1 METIGI
7 LTALALVD
15 STSFGTLLIPI
26 WLLMAPGRLKLG
38 RLLVY
43 LATVVAAYF
52 VIGVLIM
59 LGATAFLD
67 AFGEALES
75 RTAYII
81 QLALGIGLVIL
92 SYVMDPGTKRAKH
105 RAAERAAAGEAA
117 PSSGGR
123 VSRWRARILG
133 ADGAPTDAR
142 AGAGAGSL
150 AALMGLA
157 LVGVSVEVA
166 TMVPYLAGIGIIS
179 STSPSLAV
187 SLLML
192 AGYCLV
198 MIAPAVIL
206 TLGRLVARNA
216 LERPL
221 SALDRW
227 LTKNAQSTT
236 AWIIGIVGVLLAINA
251 FGTLQSAWLPTP

>member
-1 METIGI
+1 METVGV
-7 LTALALVD
+7 LTVLALVD
-15 STSFGTLLIPI
+15 STSFGTLLIPL
-26 WLLMAPGRLKLG
+26 WLLLAPGRVRLG
-38 RLLVY
+38 RMLTY
-43 LATVVAAYF
+43 LATVVTAYF
-52 VIGVLIM
+52 AIGVVIM

-67 AFGEALES
+67 VFGEALET

-81 QLALGIGLVIL
+81 QLVLGIGLVVL
-92 SYVMDPGTKRAKH
+92 SYVMAPNTKRAK
-105 RAAERAAAGEAA
+105 RLAAERELAGNAAA
-117 PSSGGR
+117 SSGGR

-133 ADGAPTDAR
+133 ADGAPTDKR
-142 AGAGAGSL
+142 AGAGSL

-179 STSPSLAV
+179 STSPNLTV

-198 MIAPAVIL
+198 MIAPALIL
-206 TLGRLVARNA
+206 TIGRLVARNT

-221 SALDRW
+221 SALERW
-227 LTKNAQSTT
+227 FTKHAQSGS
-236 AWIIGIVGVLLAINA
+236 AWFIGIVGVLLAINA
-251 FGTLQSAWLPTP
+251 FGVLQAM

>member
-1 METIGI
+1 METLGI
-7 LTALALVD
+7 LAALALVD

-26 WLLMAPGRLKLG
+26 WLLMAPGRLKIG

-52 VIGVLIM
+52 VIGVVIM
-59 LGATAFLD
+59 LGTTAFID
-67 AFGEALES
+67 NFGDALES

-81 QLALGIGLVIL
+81 QLVLGICLVTL
-92 SYVMDPGTKRAKH
+92 SYLMDPGTKRAKSI
-105 RAAERAAAGEAA
+105 AAERAATGEAA
-117 PSSGGR
+117 SSTGGR
-123 VSRWRARILG
+123 ISRWRGRILG
-133 ADGAPTDAR
+133 ADGAPTDTR
-142 AGAGAGSL
+142 AGAGFL

-157 LVGVSVEVA
+157 LVGVSLEVT

-179 STSPSLAV
+179 ATSPSLAV
-187 SLLML
+187 SLIML

-198 MIAPAVIL
+198 MIAPALLL

-227 LTKNAQSTT
+227 LSKNAQSTT
-236 AWIIGIVGVLLAINA
+236 SWIIGIVGVLLAINA
-251 FGTLQSAWLPTP
+251 FGMLQAM

>member
-1 METIGI
+1 METVGV
-7 LTALALVD
+7 LTVLALVD

-43 LATVVAAYF
+43 LATVIAAYF

-67 AFGEALES
+67 VFGETLET

-81 QLALGIGLVIL
+81 QLVLGIGLVVL
-92 SYVMDPGTKRAKH
+92 SYVMDPNTKRAKR
-105 RAAERAAAGEAA
+105 RAAEGAAAGDAA
-117 PSSGGR
+117 SSPGGR
-123 VSRWRARILG
+123 ISRWRARILG

-142 AGAGAGSL
+142 AGAGSL
-150 AALMGLA
+150 AALIGLA
-157 LVGVSVEVA
+157 LVGVSLEVA

-179 STSPSLAV
+179 STSPSLAI

-251 FGTLQSAWLPTP
+251 FGVLQSM

>member
-1 METIGI
+1 METLGI
-7 LTALALVD
+7 LAVLALVD

-26 WLLMAPGRLKLG
+26 WLLMASGRLRIG

-52 VIGVLIM
+52 VIGVVIM
-59 LGATAFLD
+59 LGATAFIGT
-67 AFGEALES
+67 FGDALES
-75 RTAYII
+75 RAAYII
-81 QLALGIGLVIL
+81 QLVVGIGLVTL
-92 SYVMDPGTKRAKH
+92 SYVMDPGTKRAK
-105 RAAERAAAGEAA
+105 RIAAEREAAGGDAAA
-117 PSSGGR
+117 STGGR
-123 VSRWRARILG
+123 ISRWRGRILG
-133 ADGAPTDAR
+133 ADGAPVSKR
-142 AGAGAGSL
+142 AGAGSL

-157 LVGVSVEVA
+157 LAGVSLEVA

-198 MIAPAVIL
+198 MIAPALIL

-227 LTKNAQSTT
+227 LSKNAQSTT
-236 AWIIGIVGVLLAINA
+236 SWIIGIVGVLLAVNA
-251 FGTLQSAWLPTP
+251 FGMLQAM

>member
-75 RTAYII
+75 RTAYIT

-92 SYVMDPGTKRAKH
+92 SYVMDPGTKRAKR

-142 AGAGAGSL
+142 AGAGSL

-157 LVGVSVEVA
+157 LMGVSLEVA

-179 STSPSLAV
+179 STSPSFAV

>member
-1 METIGI
+1 METLGI
-7 LTALALVD
+7 LAVLALVD

-26 WLLMAPGRLKLG
+26 WLLMAPGRLRTS

-43 LATVVAAYF
+43 LATVMAAYF
-52 VIGVLIM
+52 VIGVVVM

-67 AFGEALES
+67 TFGDALES

-81 QLALGIGLVIL
+81 QLVLGIGLVLL
-92 SYVMDPGTKRAKH
+92 SYLMDPGTKRAK
-105 RAAERAAAGEAA
+105 RIAAERAAAGEAA
-117 PSSGGR
+117 SSTGGR
-123 VSRWRARILG
+123 VSRWRGRILG
-133 ADGAPTDAR
+133 ADGAPADTR
-142 AGAGAGSL
+142 AGAGSL

-157 LVGVSVEVA
+157 LVGVSLEVA

-179 STSPSLAV
+179 STSPSLTI
-187 SLLML
+187 SLVLL

-198 MIAPAVIL
+198 MIAPALIL

-236 AWIIGIVGVLLAINA
+236 SWIIGIVGVLLAINA
-251 FGTLQSAWLPTP
+251 FGMLQSM

>member
-1 METIGI
+1 METLGI
-7 LTALALVD
+7 LAVLALVD

-26 WLLMAPGRLKLG
+26 WLLMASGRLRIG

-52 VIGVLIM
+52 VIGVVIM
-59 LGATAFLD
+59 LGATAFIGT
-67 AFGEALES
+67 FGDALES
-75 RTAYII
+75 RAAYII
-81 QLALGIGLVIL
+81 QLVVGIGLVTL
-92 SYVMDPGTKRAKH
+92 SYVMDPGTKRAK
-105 RAAERAAAGEAA
+105 RIAAEREAAGGDAAA
-117 PSSGGR
+117 STGGR
-123 VSRWRARILG
+123 ISRWRGRILG
-133 ADGAPTDAR
+133 ADGAPASKR
-142 AGAGAGSL
+142 AGSL

-157 LVGVSVEVA
+157 LAGVSLEVA

-198 MIAPAVIL
+198 MIAPALIL

-227 LTKNAQSTT
+227 LSKNAQSTT
-236 AWIIGIVGVLLAINA
+236 SWIIGIVGVLLAVNA
-251 FGTLQSAWLPTP
+251 FGMLQAM

>member
-1 METIGI
+1 METLGI
-7 LTALALVD
+7 LAALALVD

-26 WLLMAPGRLKLG
+26 WLLMAPGRLKIG

-52 VIGVLIM
+52 VIGVVIM
-59 LGATAFLD
+59 LGTTAFID
-67 AFGEALES
+67 NFGDALES

-81 QLALGIGLVIL
+81 QLVLGICLVTL
-92 SYVMDPGTKRAKH
+92 SYLMDPGTKRAKSI
-105 RAAERAAAGEAA
+105 AAERAATGEAA
-117 PSSGGR
+117 SSTGGR
-123 VSRWRARILG
+123 ISRWRGRILG
-133 ADGAPTDAR
+133 ADGAPTDTR
-142 AGAGAGSL
+142 AGAGSL

-157 LVGVSVEVA
+157 LVGVSLEVA

-179 STSPSLAV
+179 ATSPSLAV
-187 SLLML
+187 SLIML

-198 MIAPAVIL
+198 MIAPALLL

-227 LTKNAQSTT
+227 LSKNAQSTT
-236 AWIIGIVGVLLAINA
+236 SWIIGIVGVLLAINA
-251 FGTLQSAWLPTP
+251 FGMLQAM

>member
-1 METIGI
+1 M
-7 LTALALVD
+7 
-15 STSFGTLLIPI
+15 
-26 WLLMAPGRLKLG
+26 
-38 RLLVY
+38 
-43 LATVVAAYF
+43 
-52 VIGVLIM
+52 
-59 LGATAFLD
+59 
-67 AFGEALES
+67 
-75 RTAYII
+75 
-81 QLALGIGLVIL
+81 
-92 SYVMDPGTKRAKH
+92 
-105 RAAERAAAGEAA
+105 
-117 PSSGGR
+117 
-123 VSRWRARILG
+123 G

-142 AGAGAGSL
+142 AGAGSL

-157 LVGVSVEVA
+157 LMGVSLEVA

-179 STSPSLAV
+179 STSPSFAV

>member
-1 METIGI
+1 METVGV
-7 LTALALVD
+7 LTVLALVD

-43 LATVVAAYF
+43 LATVIAAYF

-67 AFGEALES
+67 VFGETLET

-81 QLALGIGLVIL
+81 QLVLGIGLVIL
-92 SYVMDPGTKRAKH
+92 SYVMDPGTKRAKR
-105 RAAERAAAGEAA
+105 RAAERAAAGDAA
-117 PSSGGR
+117 SSPGGR
-123 VSRWRARILG
+123 ISRWRARILG

-142 AGAGAGSL
+142 AGAGSL
-150 AALMGLA
+150 AALIGLA
-157 LVGVSVEVA
+157 LVGVSLEVA

-179 STSPSLAV
+179 STSPSLAI

-251 FGTLQSAWLPTP
+251 FGVLQSM

>member
-1 METIGI
+1 METVGV
-7 LTALALVD
+7 LTVLALVD

-43 LATVVAAYF
+43 LATVIAAYF

-67 AFGEALES
+67 VFGEALET

-81 QLALGIGLVIL
+81 QLVLGIGSVIL
-92 SYVMDPGTKRAKH
+92 SYVMDPGTKRAKR
-105 RAAERAAAGEAA
+105 RAAERAAAGDAA
-117 PSSGGR
+117 SSPGGR
-123 VSRWRARILG
+123 ISRWRARILG

-142 AGAGAGSL
+142 AGAGSL
-150 AALMGLA
+150 AALIGLA
-157 LVGVSVEVA
+157 LVGVSLEVA

-179 STSPSLAV
+179 STSPSLAI

-251 FGTLQSAWLPTP
+251 FGVLQSM

>member
-1 METIGI
+1 METVGV
-7 LTALALVD
+7 LTVLALVD

-43 LATVVAAYF
+43 LATVLAAYF

-59 LGATAFLD
+59 LGATAFID

-81 QLALGIGLVIL
+81 QLALGIGLVVL
-92 SYVMDPGTKRAKH
+92 SYVMDPGTKRAK
-105 RAAERAAAGEAA
+105 RLAAERAAAGNAA
-117 PSSGGR
+117 SAPGGR

-133 ADGAPTDAR
+133 ADGAPIGTR
-142 AGAGAGSL
+142 AGVGSL

-157 LVGVSVEVA
+157 LVGVSLEVA

-179 STSPSLAV
+179 STSPSLTI

-192 AGYCLV
+192 GGYCLV
-198 MIAPAVIL
+198 MIAPTLIL
-206 TLGRLVARNA
+206 TIGRLVARNA

-221 SALDRW
+221 SALERW
-227 LTKNAQSTT
+227 FTKHAQSGS
-236 AWIIGIVGVLLAINA
+236 AWFIGIVGVLLALNA
-251 FGTLQSAWLPTP
+251 FGMLRSM

>member
-1 METIGI
+1 METLGI
-7 LTALALVD
+7 LAVLALVD

-26 WLLMAPGRLKLG
+26 WLLMASGRLRIG

-52 VIGVLIM
+52 VIGVVIM
-59 LGATAFLD
+59 LGATAFIGT
-67 AFGEALES
+67 FGDALES
-75 RTAYII
+75 RAAYII
-81 QLALGIGLVIL
+81 QLVVGIGLVTL
-92 SYVMDPGTKRAKH
+92 SYVMDPGTKRAK
-105 RAAERAAAGEAA
+105 RIAAEREAAGGEAA
-117 PSSGGR
+117 ASTGGR
-123 VSRWRARILG
+123 ISRWRGRILG
-133 ADGAPTDAR
+133 ADGAPASKR
-142 AGAGAGSL
+142 AGSL

-157 LVGVSVEVA
+157 LAGVSLEVA

-198 MIAPAVIL
+198 MIAPALIL

-227 LTKNAQSTT
+227 LSKNAQSTT
-236 AWIIGIVGVLLAINA
+236 SWIIGIVGVLLAVNA
-251 FGTLQSAWLPTP
+251 FGMLQAM

>member
-1 METIGI
+1 METLGI
-7 LTALALVD
+7 LAVLALVD

-26 WLLMAPGRLKLG
+26 WLLMVPGRVRIG

-43 LATVVAAYF
+43 LATVMASYF
-52 VIGVLIM
+52 VIGAVVM
-59 LGATAFLD
+59 LGATAFID
-67 AFGEALES
+67 NFGDALES

-81 QLALGIGLVIL
+81 QLVLGIGLIIL
-92 SYVMDPGTKRAKH
+92 SYLMDPGTKRAK
-105 RAAERAAAGEAA
+105 RITTEREAAGEAA
-117 PSSGGR
+117 SSTGGR
-123 VSRWRARILG
+123 ISRWRSRILG
-133 ADGAPTDAR
+133 ADGAPTDTR
-142 AGAGAGSL
+142 ASAGSL

-157 LVGVSVEVA
+157 LAGVSLEVA
-166 TMVPYLAGIGIIS
+166 TMVPYLAAIGIIS

-198 MIAPAVIL
+198 MIAPALML
-206 TLGRLVARNA
+206 TLGRLMARNA

-227 LTKNAQSTT
+227 LSKHARSTT
-236 AWIIGIVGVLLAINA
+236 SWLIGIVGVLLAINA
-251 FGTLQSAWLPTP
+251 FGMLQSM

>member
-1 METIGI
+1 METLGI
-7 LTALALVD
+7 LAALALVD

-26 WLLMAPGRLKLG
+26 WLLMAPGRLKIG

-52 VIGVLIM
+52 VIGVVIM
-59 LGATAFLD
+59 LGTTAFID
-67 AFGEALES
+67 NFGDALES

-81 QLALGIGLVIL
+81 QLVLGICLVTL
-92 SYVMDPGTKRAKH
+92 SYLMDPGTKRAKSI
-105 RAAERAAAGEAA
+105 AAERAATGEAA
-117 PSSGGR
+117 SSTGGR
-123 VSRWRARILG
+123 ISRWRGRILG
-133 ADGAPTDAR
+133 ADGAPTDTR
-142 AGAGAGSL
+142 AGAGFL

-157 LVGVSVEVA
+157 LVGVSLEVA

-179 STSPSLAV
+179 ATSPSLAV
-187 SLLML
+187 SLIML

-198 MIAPAVIL
+198 MIAPALLL

-227 LTKNAQSTT
+227 LSKNAQSTT
-236 AWIIGIVGVLLAINA
+236 SWIIGIVGVLLAINA
-251 FGTLQSAWLPTP
+251 FGMLQAM

>member
-75 RTAYII
+75 RTAYIT

-142 AGAGAGSL
+142 AGAGSL

-157 LVGVSVEVA
+157 LMGVSLEVA

-179 STSPSLAV
+179 STSPSFAV

>member
-1 METIGI
+1 METVGV
-7 LTALALVD
+7 LTVLALVD

-43 LATVVAAYF
+43 LATVIAAYF

-67 AFGEALES
+67 VFGEALET

-81 QLALGIGLVIL
+81 QLVLGIGLVIL
-92 SYVMDPGTKRAKH
+92 SYVMDPGTKRAKR
-105 RAAERAAAGEAA
+105 RAAERAAAGDAA
-117 PSSGGR
+117 SSPGGR
-123 VSRWRARILG
+123 ISRWRARILG

-142 AGAGAGSL
+142 AGAGSL
-150 AALMGLA
+150 AALIGLA
-157 LVGVSVEVA
+157 LVGVSLEVA

-179 STSPSLAV
+179 STSPSLAI

-251 FGTLQSAWLPTP
+251 FGVLQAM

>member
-1 METIGI
+1 METVGV
-7 LTALALVD
+7 LTVLALVD

-43 LATVVAAYF
+43 LATVVTAYF
-52 VIGVLIM
+52 AIGVVIM

-67 AFGEALES
+67 VFGEALET

-81 QLALGIGLVIL
+81 QLVLGIGLVIL
-92 SYVMDPGTKRAKH
+92 SYVMDPGTKRAKR
-105 RAAERAAAGEAA
+105 RAAERAAAGDAA
-117 PSSGGR
+117 SSPGGR
-123 VSRWRARILG
+123 ISRWRARILG

-142 AGAGAGSL
+142 AGAGSL
-150 AALMGLA
+150 AALIGLA
-157 LVGVSVEVA
+157 LVGVSLEVA

-179 STSPSLAV
+179 STSPSLAI

-227 LTKNAQSTT
+227 LTKNARSTT

-251 FGTLQSAWLPTP
+251 FGVLQSM

>member
-1 METIGI
+1 METLGI
-7 LTALALVD
+7 LAVLALVD

-26 WLLMAPGRLKLG
+26 WLLMASGRLRIG

-52 VIGVLIM
+52 VIGVVIM
-59 LGATAFLD
+59 LGATAFIGT
-67 AFGEALES
+67 FGDALES
-75 RTAYII
+75 RAAYII
-81 QLALGIGLVIL
+81 QLVVGIGLVTL
-92 SYVMDPGTKRAKH
+92 SYVMDPGTKRAK
-105 RAAERAAAGEAA
+105 RIAAEREAAGGDAAA
-117 PSSGGR
+117 STGGR
-123 VSRWRARILG
+123 ISRWRGRILG
-133 ADGAPTDAR
+133 ADDAPASKR
-142 AGAGAGSL
+142 AGSL

-157 LVGVSVEVA
+157 LAGVSLEVA

-198 MIAPAVIL
+198 MIAPALIL

-227 LTKNAQSTT
+227 LSKNAQSTT
-236 AWIIGIVGVLLAINA
+236 SWIIGIVGVLLAVNA
-251 FGTLQSAWLPTP
+251 FGMLQAM